1 MKLRHHIGYDGIVST
16 SRPYQ
21 STLREERAHD
31 TRRRIRASARK
42 LFGAQGF
49 TETTIARIAE
59 EAGVA
64 TQTVYAVFG
73 SKGGIVGAML
83 EDLEESADLD
93 AWVTRM
99 ITEEDPHRQLR
110 VFVSWIRTLFE
121 KGAPI
126 LRAAMAA
133 RNQPGVA
140 AMAERGDEKRRT
152 GSMQLTQMWSREEA
166 LRKGLEPTD
175 AAERL
180 WLLTSVEQ
188 YLLATDA
195 LGWSP
200 DQYEQWLGD
209 LLDLELL
216 EPHAP

>member
-1 MKLRHHIGYDGIVST
+1 MST
-16 SRPYQ
+16 SRSYR
-21 STLREERAHD
+21 STLREEQANE

-42 LFGAQGF
+42 LFADQGF
-49 TETTIARIAE
+49 AETTIAQIAE
-59 EAGVA
+59 DAGVA
-64 TQTVYAVFG
+64 PQTVYAVFG

-93 AWVTRM
+93 TWVTRM
-99 ITEEDPHRQLR
+99 MAEEDPHRQLR
-110 VFVSWIRTLFE
+110 IFVSWIRTLFE

-126 LRAAMAA
+126 LRAALAA
-133 RNQPGVA
+133 RSEPDVA
-140 AMAERGDEKRRT
+140 AFAERGDQNRRSGT
-152 GSMQLTQMWSREEA
+152 TRLSQIWSRKGV
-166 LRKGLEPTD
+166 LRKELDSTD

-188 YLLATDA
+188 YLLATDM

-200 DQYEQWLGD
+200 DRYEQWLGD
-209 LLDLELL
+209 LLDRELL

>member
-1 MKLRHHIGYDGIVST
+1 MST
-16 SRPYQ
+16 SRPYR
-21 STLREERAHD
+21 SNLRDEQAQG
-31 TRRRIRASARK
+31 TRLRIRKSARK
-42 LFGAQGF
+42 LFASHGF
-49 TETTIARIAE
+49 SATTVTQIAE

-64 TQTVYAVFG
+64 PQTVYAVFG
-73 SKGGIVGAML
+73 SKGGIVGEML
-83 EDLEESADLD
+83 EDLEEFADQD
-93 AWVTRM
+93 AWVARM
-99 ITEEDPHRQLR
+99 IAEGDPHRQLR
-110 VFVSWIRTLFE
+110 IFVSWIRTLFE

-133 RNQPGVA
+133 RSEPDVA
-140 AMAERGDEKRRT
+140 AMAERGDENRRF
-152 GSMQLTQMWSREEA
+152 GSTQLTEMWSRKGA
-166 LRKGLEPTD
+166 LRKGLGPTD

-188 YLLATDA
+188 YLLATDG